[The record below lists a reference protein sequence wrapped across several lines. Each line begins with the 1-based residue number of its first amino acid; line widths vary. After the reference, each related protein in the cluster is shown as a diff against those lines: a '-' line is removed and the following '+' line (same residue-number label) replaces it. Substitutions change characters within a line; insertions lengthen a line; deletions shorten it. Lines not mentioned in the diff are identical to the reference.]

1 MQRFDPE
8 NASAVA
14 ADVLF
19 AQAMGTSGNLHQAYL
34 CCTSTRFGPRI
45 YCIHLPSLIMI
56 VNTIAHITEYIQA
69 NIQTLK
75 GLDVFPA

>member
-1 MQRFDPE
+1 MLCFLGDVTE
-8 NASAVA
+8 DVATTAVFSDNA
-14 ADVLF
+14 
-19 AQAMGTSGNLHQAYL
+19 
-34 CCTSTRFGPRI
+34 
-45 YCIHLPSLIMI
+45 LIMI